1 MRKWPRRHW
10 GPPPWWPASEPWP
23 PVRRGPPWTRPRAR
37 FVRRMALMFGAM
49 LLLSVLG
56 ASTLLS
62 MLFGRYERTGTALP
76 GALIVLLVLFF
87 IGSLAM
93 RRVVT
98 GRLESQDRRR
108 RRLLADIAHELRTP
122 LSVIQGRLEGM
133 IDGVYPQDAAQIGQ
147 VLGETRMLT
156 RLVDDL
162 RTLAQSESGTL
173 TLQKEPTD
181 IAIIV
186 ADVIDSLTAQ
196 ASAQRV
202 TFRFDAPHDL
212 PIVSVDPL
220 RVREVLVNLIV
231 NALNHT
237 PADGVISIVVRA
249 AADRIV
255 ATVSDTGTG
264 IAAEDLPRIFDRFYK
279 GPSSRGSGLGLAIAR
294 DLVVAHGGEIRAES
308 RPGHGTT
315 MTFSLKTKD

>member
-1 MRKWPRRHW
+1 
-10 GPPPWWPASEPWP
+10 
-23 PVRRGPPWTRPRAR
+23 
-37 FVRRMALMFGAM
+37 MAFMFGTM

-56 ASTLLS
+56 ASTLVS
-62 MLFGRYERTGTALP
+62 MLFGGYARAGSALP
-76 GALIVLLVLFF
+76 GALIVLLVLFL

-98 GRLESQDRRR
+98 SRLESQDRRR

-133 IDGVYPQDAAQIGQ
+133 IDGVYPQDSAQIGQ

-162 RTLAQSESGTL
+162 RTLAESESGTL

-181 IAIIV
+181 VAIL
-186 ADVIDSLTAQ
+186 AQEVIDSLTAQ
-196 ASAQRV
+196 ASVQRV

-220 RVREVLVNLIV
+220 RVREILVNLIV

-237 PADGVISIVVRA
+237 PADGVISIGLRTA
-249 AADRIV
+249 GDRLV
-255 ATVSDTGTG
+255 ATVADTGTG
-264 IAAEDLPRIFDRFYK
+264 IAAGDLPRIFDRFYK
-279 GPSSRGSGLGLAIAR
+279 GTSSRGSGLGLAIAR

-315 MTFSLKTKD
+315 MTFSLRTGD

>member
-1 MRKWPRRHW
+1 MRRWPRR
-10 GPPPWWPASEPWP
+10 S
-23 PVRRGPPWTRPRAR
+23 PPWTRPRAR
-37 FVRRMALMFGAM
+37 FVRRMAFMFGTM

-56 ASTLLS
+56 ASTLIS
-62 MLFGRYERTGTALP
+62 MLFGRYERAGTALP

-87 IGSLAM
+87 VGSFAM

-98 GRLESQDRRR
+98 SRLESQDRRR

-133 IDGVYPQDAAQIGQ
+133 IDGVYPLDAAQIGQ
-147 VLGETRMLT
+147 VLAGTRMLT

-181 IAIIV
+181 IAILTQ
-186 ADVIDSLTAQ
+186 DVIDSLTAQ
-196 ASAQRV
+196 ASAQCV
-202 TFRFDAPHDL
+202 TLRFDASHDL

-220 RVREVLVNLIV
+220 RVREILVNLIV

-237 PADGVISIVVRA
+237 PADGAISIALRMA
-249 AADRIV
+249 GDRVV
-255 ATVSDTGTG
+255 ATVADTGTG

-279 GPSSRGSGLGLAIAR
+279 GPSSKGSGLGLAIAR
-294 DLVVAHGGEIRAES
+294 DLVAAHGGEIRAES

-315 MTFSLKTKD
+315 MTFSLRTGD